1 MAAQAAER
9 SVAPRATIRRFD
21 IFAEYNRL
29 TYERKG
35 MPPDQARG
43 FALWLAKVVAA
54 RKFARSQGVRDA
66 LAERLRTGRED
77 LRDAHD
83 IPELGG
89 EPQTDKLFQKE
100 IVERMGEE
108 FYREVLAPAVA
119 QAFEEHRSY
128 EDIRDSL
135 RASWNRGRQRN
146 SHAQRS
152 E

>member
-1 MAAQAAER
+1 MAARTVKR
-9 SVAPRATIRRFD
+9 SVAPKAPIRRFD

-54 RKFARSQGVRDA
+54 RKFARSEGVREA
-66 LAERLRTGRED
+66 MTERLRAGREEI
-77 LRDAHD
+77 RERHEF
-83 IPELGG
+83 PELSG
-89 EPQTDKLFQKE
+89 EPQTDQLFQKE

-119 QAFEEHRSY
+119 QALDEHHSY

-135 RASWNRGRQRN
+135 RAPWNERRQR
-146 SHAQRS
+146 ST
-152 E
+152 

>member
-9 SVAPRATIRRFD
+9 NLAPRQPIRRFD
-21 IFAEYNRL
+21 VFAEYNRL

-54 RKFARSQGVRDA
+54 RKFARSEGAREA
-66 LAERLRTGRED
+66 MTERLRVGREE
-77 LRDAHD
+77 LKERREF
-83 IPELGG
+83 PELSG

-119 QAFEEHRSY
+119 HALDEHRRY

-135 RASWNRGRQRN
+135 RAPWNQRRR
-146 SHAQRS
+146 RS
-152 E
+152 T